1 MKLYDVIQKEYP
13 TKSQVGDIISHQE
26 NTRQHEPLSKH
37 PKHSKKKKIL
47 FFAITALFVVAIYI
61 VGIKYTRARVIIEER
76 VIPFTLDNTIIELPH
91 ETESDSKRLSFQ
103 TMKVTTEITREIFG
117 SELKEVTGKAQGSV
131 IFFNEYSTTA
141 QTIKMGTKIVGAN
154 NKNYQ
159 TQATVTIPGYKTD
172 PKTKKKVSGSSASVP
187 IIALETGASSN
198 TTGTTF
204 SVSSFSGTKRK
215 QLYAR
220 STGALTGG
228 EAGMMHT
235 VTDAERPQIIET
247 LKTQLSER
255 LRRETRAQ
263 IPEQLVTYPDLQ
275 FISIDINTLKLTGEG
290 VKFTAKMSGSMTSY
304 LIPKTLLEQAIAK
317 NALSDMSYASVMIPE
332 LESLLITPESAIP
345 ASADKAPDMIS
356 IAISGEGKI
365 IAQVSP
371 EKVRSLLVG
380 MKRVGFAE
388 LISSIPEI
396 QSARY
401 NIYPFWAP
409 LFPKQEKY
417 IYVDFK

>member
-13 TKSQVGDIISHQE
+13 KNNKNDTFEEEHLGHHHAPSRGGSS
-26 NTRQHEPLSKH
+26 R
-37 PKHSKKKKIL
+37 KKRL
-47 FFAITALFVVAIYI
+47 FFFSLTAFCIVILYI
-61 VGIKYTRARVIIEER
+61 IGIKYTRAKIVVEER
-76 VIPFTLDNTIIELPH
+76 VIPFTLENTVIDLPH

-131 IFFNEYSTTA
+131 IFFNEFSTSP
-141 QTIKMGTKIVGAN
+141 QTIKMGTKILGAN
-154 NKNYQ
+154 SKNYQ
-159 TQATVTIPGYKTD
+159 TQASVTIPGYKID
-172 PKTKKKVSGSSASVP
+172 PKTKKKVPGSSPSVP
-187 IIALETGASSN
+187 IIALETGSSSN

-204 SVSSFSGTKRK
+204 SVSSFSGAKRK

-235 VTDAERPQIIET
+235 VTDAERPQIIEA

-263 IPEQLVTYPDLQ
+263 IPEQFVTYPDLQ

-290 VKFTAKMSGSMTSY
+290 VKFTAKMTGSLTSY
-304 LIPKTLLEQAIAK
+304 LIPRTLLEQAIAK
-317 NALSDMSYASVMIPE
+317 EALSDTSYTSVTIPE
-332 LESLLITPESAIP
+332 LQSLYITPKSAIP
-345 ASADKAPDMIS
+345 ASADKVPDMIS
-356 IAISGEGKI
+356 VSVSGEGKI

-380 MKRVGFAE
+380 MKRSSFTNM
-388 LISSIPEI
+388 ISSIPEV

-401 NIYPFWAP
+401 SLYPFWSP